1 MTYVKH
7 FAILIIAIALS
18 GAKMMAQDS
27 FAIKSNL
34 FYDAPVFDTLILLDR
49 GYFGV
54 S

>member
-18 GAKMMAQDS
+18 GAKMMA
-27 FAIKSNL
+27 
-34 FYDAPVFDTLILLDR
+34 PVFDTLILLDR